1 MTAKLKIR
9 LDSIE
14 QAHRALE
21 ALPQHQPDE
30 VTKSQAIQR
39 LLPQI
44 RASQSK
50 GYSLAAIGKVLTERG
65 IPVTTGALRAHVS
78 GATAK
83 PEGKKKRRRAKQ
95 TAEGAPRAQVA
106 APKAAIAT
114 APATETKAAAPLP
127 RKTNAGASAELDW
140 DPAGRS
146 EKFAPSPSR
155 SSFVPRPDTDLKDL

>member
-14 QAHRALE
+14 QAERALD

-39 LLPQI
+39 LLPMI

-50 GYSLAAIGKVLTERG
+50 GYTLAAISKVLTERG

-78 GATAK
+78 GATSG
-83 PEGKKKRRRAKQ
+83 PVGKKKRRRARHVVG
-95 TAEGAPRAQVA
+95 AAPRAPAADPKAATVA
-106 APKAAIAT
+106 APST
-114 APATETKAAAPLP
+114 PTKAVLSEQ
-127 RKTNAGASAELDW
+127 RKTTPGSSAELDW
-140 DPAGRS
+140 DPAARA
-146 EKFAPSPSR
+146 EKAAPAPGSGYGT
-155 SSFVPRPDTDLKDL
+155 FVVRPDRKVI

>member
-1 MTAKLKIR
+1 MRAKCKIR

-14 QAHRALE
+14 QAERALE

-65 IPVTTGALRAHVS
+65 IPVTTGALRAYVS
-78 GATAK
+78 GATTRT
-83 PEGKKKRRRAKQ
+83 EGKKKRRRARK
-95 TAEGAPRAQVA
+95 TAEGAPHASA
-106 APKAAIAT
+106 SAPKAVAGPGPT
-114 APATETKAAAPLP
+114 APTKAAPLVP
-127 RKTNAGASAELDW
+127 RKTTGGSPADLDW
-140 DPAGRS
+140 EVTGRS
-146 EKFAPSPSR
+146 EKAAPISGCGT
-155 SSFVPRPDTDLKDL
+155 FVPRPDQRDT